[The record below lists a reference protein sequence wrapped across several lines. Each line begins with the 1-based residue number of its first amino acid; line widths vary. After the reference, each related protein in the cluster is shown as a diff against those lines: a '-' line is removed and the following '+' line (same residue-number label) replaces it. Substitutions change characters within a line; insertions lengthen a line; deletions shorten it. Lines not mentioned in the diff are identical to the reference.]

1 MVVYVKRPGGQQQ
14 YSDQLRFQT
23 SSVPKVRD
31 LVHFVHSHLDHDLGV
46 ERLAGDANLS
56 VRQFTRRFRAA
67 LGMPPAEFVERARL
81 GEGVRRLVE
90 SQVRI
95 DAIARSVGYRSRTH
109 SAARFAASSKSRP
122 RNIARGFARRHRFPL
137 PRRRDKA
144 PVT

>member
-1 MVVYVKRPGGQQQ
+1 M
-14 YSDQLRFQT
+14 
-23 SSVPKVRD
+23 
-31 LVHFVHSHLDHDLGV
+31 HSHLDHDLGV

-95 DAIARSVGYRSRTH
+95 DAIARSVGYRSPDAFSRAFRRQFKI
-109 SAARFAASSKSRP
+109 SPSEYRERFRSE
-122 RNIARGFARRHRFPL
+122 
-137 PRRRDKA
+137 A
-144 PVT
+144 PVSSPTPAR